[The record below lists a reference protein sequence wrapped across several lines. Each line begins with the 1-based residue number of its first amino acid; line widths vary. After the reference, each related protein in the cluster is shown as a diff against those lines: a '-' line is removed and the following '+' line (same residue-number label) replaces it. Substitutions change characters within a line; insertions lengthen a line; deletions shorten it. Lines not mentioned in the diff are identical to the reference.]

1 MDDQKIVANSNY
13 ALLLHLIPSFVHT
26 RSLLVRYAYVSM
38 ESTDYSVST
47 QCNLINFCSK
57 WIVFLPSKSLL

>member
-1 MDDQKIVANSNY
+1 MDDQKLVANSNY

-38 ESTDYSVST
+38 ESIDYSVST
-47 QCNLINFCSK
+47 QCNLVNFCSK
-57 WIVFLPSKSLL
+57 